1 MTGWLRVFRVA
12 RPGGPTLANLWE
24 SLAHFRGGVWLRFQ
38 PRPGFIG
45 LERGEAEAR
54 GLSVMVARLA
64 EALVRKWDLKK
75 GERAVVAARHPL
87 EFLVL
92 STALARAGGITVPF
106 VESWFSRA
114 GEVVR
119 AAGATLAL
127 VVPSLLEERED
138 LREGLSPVERRIVVG
153 RDGAGGWESLFREAE
168 GSSGFFL
175 PYTLKPGNVVLLL
188 PRPEGDGMPR
198 MVMVTNSSLFFPLRL
213 LPVARYWSARGGGV
227 TLLSFNPGETSGW
240 AAAMLGLFAGRQ
252 AMVGRG
258 ASGWVAASG
267 GGLLV
272 TDASTTA
279 GLFRG
284 HGGVPRVAG
293 WINLGS
299 EIVPGA
305 GKGGPAAR
313 AIPALARRFIH
324 LYDLEGCCSA
334 FTAWAGDP
342 RTPGAWDKTGL
353 LIPGNRVRLSGN
365 GSGEVLL
372 RGPSVFPGYWNDL
385 EETLRRWEGGWLHT
399 GVEATRRGPWMR
411 VVD

>member
-1 MTGWLRVFRVA
+1 
-12 RPGGPTLANLWE
+12 
-24 SLAHFRGGVWLRFQ
+24 
-38 PRPGFIG
+38 
-45 LERGEAEAR
+45 
-54 GLSVMVARLA
+54 MVARLA

-213 LPVARYWSARGGGV
+213 LPVARYWSARGGRRDITV
-227 TLLSFNPGETSGW
+227 FQPGRD
-240 AAAMLGLFAGRQ
+240 LGLGGGHAGAVRGKTGD
-252 AMVGRG
+252 GRVRRLG
-258 ASGWVAASG
+258 RG
-267 GGLLV
+267 GGL
-272 TDASTTA
+272 
-279 GLFRG
+279 RRW
-284 HGGVPRVAG
+284 P
-293 WINLGS
+293 
-299 EIVPGA
+299 PGDRCVYHC
-305 GKGGPAAR
+305 R
-313 AIPALARRFIH
+313 A
-324 LYDLEGCCSA
+324 
-334 FTAWAGDP
+334 
-342 RTPGAWDKTGL
+342 
-353 LIPGNRVRLSGN
+353 LSGPW
-365 GSGEVLL
+365 
-372 RGPSVFPGYWNDL
+372 RGPPG
-385 EETLRRWEGGWLHT
+385 G
-399 GVEATRRGPWMR
+399 R
-411 VVD
+411 VDKPGK